1 MNAGIFGNER
11 NVTNLE
17 VEDGDQFLIT
27 IVENVLCLSIVLTWP
42 VCVQCHADL
51 LFSSKKSWYL

>member
-11 NVTNLE
+11 NVTDLE
-17 VEDGDQFLIT
+17 VEDGEKFLIT
-27 IVENVLCLSIVLTWP
+27 MVENVLCLPIVLTWP
-42 VCVQCHADL
+42 VCVRCLADL